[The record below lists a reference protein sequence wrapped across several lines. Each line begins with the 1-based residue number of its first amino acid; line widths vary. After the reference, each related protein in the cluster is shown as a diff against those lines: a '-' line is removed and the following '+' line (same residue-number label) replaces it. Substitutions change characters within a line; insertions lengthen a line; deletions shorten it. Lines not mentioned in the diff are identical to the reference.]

1 MKSHKRPVIQ
11 YEEDFFEQEDTIYV
25 KEDDYEMTEEQHIMD
40 EEMIISTLKRDFL
53 DHAAVKRHP

>member
-11 YEEDFFEQEDTIYV
+11 YEKDFFEQ
-25 KEDDYEMTEEQHIMD
+25 EDDYEMTEEQHIMD